1 MSTSEPPA
9 PLSHA
14 CNTLSID
21 HSDHDQIIVN
31 HIRKHELTN
40 LFESRTDNTALQSHE
55 DLSNYLKTI
64 GKNGQKK
71 LFEKLREHVKMPPY
85 TNESQSGN

>member
-1 MSTSEPPA
+1 MLEE
-9 PLSHA
+9 
-14 CNTLSID
+14 TLWAHFFYHCIVLNYRS
-21 HSDHDQIIVN
+21 SVTVN